1 MKRLTNWG
9 LPMLVVLALGLFGC
23 EADDDTNGGGG
34 GEDAATGAGGE
45 GGAGAA
51 GGEGGAGAAGGA
63 GGAGAAGGAG
73 GAGAAGGEGGAGAA
87 GGAGGAGAAGGE
99 GGAGAAGGAGGE
111 GGQPPPGCGEG
122 PACAEGQIC
131 RDGRCFDD
139 GCVCPDVFAPVC
151 GADGNTY
158 GNACEADCAGM
169 LIAYEGECRPA
180 CPDANDPNVHYV
192 SDSAEECAALRFVCE
207 EGQEAFNNACGCG
220 CIGPAVEP
228 ACGPDRPCADGQVCR
243 EGVCVPDEGC
253 VCPDIFAP
261 VCGTDG
267 VTYGNGCQ
275 ARCAGVRVAYEGE
288 CRADCPDPND
298 PNVRYVSQDPAEC
311 ARVRFVCDE
320 GQEMFSNACG
330 CGCIGV
336 AVEPACGPDRP
347 CPRGQACREGVCVP
361 DGECVC
367 PAIYAPVCGV
377 DGVTYDNPCSA
388 RCVGVAIAYEGEC
401 RVPACGPDR
410 PCPRG
415 QVCEAG
421 QCVPGDVCV
430 CPDVFMPVCGV
441 DGVTYGNEC
450 QARCAGV
457 AIAYAGECRAAQCG
471 PDRPCPRGQV
481 CEAGQCVPVPVC
493 PDGPNYNYISRDR
506 AQCAAINFRCEAPA
520 QPFFNDC
527 GCGCVLPEG
536 QCHAEQ
542 CGPERLPPI
551 VECADGSQ
559 GGPTGLC
566 LEGADGCFWEIRECP
581 PANVC
586 GGIRGLQCGRGER
599 CEHPAGSC
607 RIADVEGICEPIP
620 EICNRIFAP
629 VCGCDGMTY
638 GNDCERERAGA
649 QLAYEGQCRGG
660 IQ

>member
-23 EADDDTNGGGG
+23 EADADTNGGGG

-169 LIAYEGECRPA
+169 LVAYEGECRPA

-192 SDSAEECAALRFVCE
+192 SDSAEECAALRFVCD

-220 CIGPAVEP
+220 CIGP
-228 ACGPDRPCADGQVCR
+228 
-243 EGVCVPDEGC
+243 
-253 VCPDIFAP
+253 
-261 VCGTDG
+261 
-267 VTYGNGCQ
+267 
-275 ARCAGVRVAYEGE
+275 
-288 CRADCPDPND
+288 
-298 PNVRYVSQDPAEC
+298 
-311 ARVRFVCDE
+311 
-320 GQEMFSNACG
+320 
-330 CGCIGV
+330 